1 MLRHIPAT
9 WRVCAAGLEAAAAA
23 GGVYRPP
30 KLNPVAMEEDR
41 ALSNKE
47 RRRLL
52 EAQRRAK
59 RRYVVACGIK
69 SM

>member
-1 MLRHIPAT
+1 MYI
-9 WRVCAAGLEAAAAA
+9 AGMDAAAA

-52 EAQRRAK
+52 EAQRRAQ
-59 RRYVVACGIK
+59 RR
-69 SM
+69 